1 MTFKGV
7 ALELEGAFVFG
18 TAPRYVILNLIQD
31 PFRRLK
37 AAFTSGTHPSIG
49 AWIPDRRSA
58 PSGMTV

>member
-49 AWIPDRRSA
+49 LLGHGSPIVA
-58 PSGMTV
+58 PLRLG